1 MIYYCKGIERN
12 EEKKRE
18 LDSYAVN
25 LRSPSKKKS
34 NSSYIAPSA
43 VAYYIVQGCDV
54 GYIAV
59 SPNKNC
65 LYSRGRRKKMEGEV
79 DKSTIS

>member
-1 MIYYCKGIERN
+1 MR
-12 EEKKRE
+12 KKRE

-25 LRSPSKKKS
+25 LCSPSKKKS

-43 VAYYIVQGCDV
+43 VAYYVVQGCDV

-59 SPNKNC
+59 FPQRELLVFTREKK
-65 LYSRGRRKKMEGEV
+65 GRKGRSTSQQSV
-79 DKSTIS
+79 DWTIQSTREL